1 MQKLG
6 DIVSERALATFAGRA
21 REVEALLQLFE
32 QSGPLALYVHGV
44 AGIGKSSLL
53 EVFAARMRAKGGRVV
68 RIDCRT
74 VEPTVQG
81 FLSELSDALGEPL
94 LTVEEVAERLALF
107 DERIVITLDTFEV
120 FRLMETWIRQIFIP
134 SLPVN
139 ARVAIASRNPP
150 SPAWRTTPGWLGL
163 FRSLLLEPL
172 SETEAL
178 GYLTMSGI
186 APDVAR
192 RINLIA
198 RGHPLALGMA
208 TSIVLSEAGRTIEEA
223 GLHQV
228 IEALSHSYIEAVPD
242 PITRRALE
250 ASSVVRCVTEPL
262 LHALLPETPP
272 RDTIERLA
280 ALPFVEPGREGL
292 FIHDAVRSAIA
303 SSLAT
308 RDPDAHREYR
318 RAAWAFL
325 QNRLRVAHGKTEP
338 WRYTADLL
346 FLIQNPVL
354 REAFFPSGPQPL
366 ALEPATPDDEPAVH
380 QIVSETAAP
389 EREAL
394 FTWWRY
400 HPDAFRMVRDR
411 DGGACGL
418 CVAIRASDLNDA
430 VYAADPVAATWRRD
444 VLPRGPSAAIF
455 VRRWLDREV
464 GEAPSLSQAASWV
477 DVKRAY
483 VEMRGTLRWVYTV
496 IANPEPFGEA
506 PAKFGFRPAA
516 EPTIE
521 IGGQTLYSVMLDM
534 GPGSVDAWLTAMV
547 GAEITAEE
555 VESSKLLDVEAHELV
570 LSSGRVG
577 LTSLEFG
584 VMQYLQERPGKAVGR
599 YDLMEAVWGYRNPT
613 ASNVVDVV
621 VRSLRQ
627 KLGAD
632 AASVETVR
640 GTGYRYRVPIR

>member
-6 DIVSERALATFAGRA
+6 DIVSERALAAFAGRE
-21 REVEALLQLFE
+21 REVKALLELFE
-32 QSGPLALYVHGV
+32 KGGPLALYVHGV

-53 EVFAARMRAKGGRVV
+53 EVFAARVRASGGRVL
-68 RIDCRT
+68 RIDCRA
-74 VEPTVQG
+74 VEPTVHG
-81 FLSELSDALGEPL
+81 FLTELSDALGEPL
-94 LTVEEVAERLALF
+94 LTIEGVVERLSSF
-107 DERIVITLDTFEV
+107 DETIVIALDTYEV
-120 FRLMETWIRQIFIP
+120 FRLMDAWIRQVFIP

-139 ARVAIASRNPP
+139 ARVVIGSRNPP
-150 SPAWRTTPGWLGL
+150 SPTWRTTPGWQGL
-163 FRSLLLEPL
+163 FRSLPLEPL

-178 GYLTMSGI
+178 GYLAMSGI

-208 TSIVLSEAGRTIEEA
+208 TSIVLSQVGRSIEEA

-228 IEALSHSYIEAVPD
+228 IDALSRSYIEAVPD
-242 PITRRALE
+242 AITRCALE

-272 RDTIERLA
+272 RDAMERLA

-292 FIHDAVRSAIA
+292 FIHDAVRGAIA

-308 RDPDAHREYR
+308 RDPDAHRTYR
-318 RAAWAFL
+318 RAAWAYL
-325 QNRLRVAHGKTEP
+325 QNRLRLAQGTEP
-338 WRYTADLL
+338 WRYTADIL

-354 REAFFPSGPQPL
+354 REGFFPSGPHPL
-366 ALEPATPDDEPAVH
+366 AVEPATPEDESAVR
-380 QIVSETAAP
+380 QIVGETAPA

-394 FTWWRY
+394 FAWWRF
-400 HPDAFRMVRDR
+400 HPEAFRIVRDR
-411 DGGACGL
+411 DRGACGL
-418 CVAIRASDLNDA
+418 CVMVRASDLNEA
-430 VYAADPVAATWRRD
+430 VDAADPVAAAWRRD
-444 VLPRGPSAAIF
+444 VALRDPSAALF
-455 VRRWLDREV
+455 CRRWLDRDL
-464 GEAPSLSQAASWV
+464 GEAPSPSQGACWV
-477 DVKRAY
+477 DLKRSY
-483 VEMRGTLRWVYTV
+483 VEMRGKLRWVYTV
-496 IANPEPFGEA
+496 IANPAPFGEM
-506 PAKFGFRPAA
+506 PARLGFRPLG

-521 IGGQTLYSVMLDM
+521 VGGQTLYSVMLDM
-534 GPGSVDAWLTAMV
+534 GPGSVDAWLTEMV

-555 VESSKLLDVEAHELV
+555 VESSKVLDVDAHELI
-570 LSSGRVG
+570 LASGRVG

-584 VMQYLQERPGKAVGR
+584 VMQYLQEHPGKAVGR

-627 KLGAD
+627 KLGGEAS
-632 AASVETVR
+632 SVETVR
-640 GTGYRYRVPIR
+640 GTGYRYRVPIH

>member
-1 MQKLG
+1 MMQKLG
-6 DIVSERALATFAGRA
+6 DIVSERALAAFAGRE
-21 REVEALLQLFE
+21 RELQALFE
-32 QSGPLALYVHGV
+32 LFAKGGPLALYVHGV

-53 EVFAARMRAKGGRVV
+53 EVFAARVRASGGRVLRV
-68 RIDCRT
+68 DCRA
-74 VEPTVQG
+74 VEPTVHG
-81 FLSELSDALGEPL
+81 FLTELSDALGKPL
-94 LTVEEVAERLALF
+94 LTIEGVVERLSSF
-107 DERIVITLDTFEV
+107 DETIVIALDTYEV
-120 FRLMETWIRQIFIP
+120 FRLMDAWIRQVFIP

-139 ARVAIASRNPP
+139 ARVVIASRNPP
-150 SPAWRTTPGWLGL
+150 SPTWRTTPGWQGL
-163 FRSLLLEPL
+163 FRSLPLEPL

-178 GYLTMSGI
+178 GYLAMSGI

-208 TSIVLSEAGRTIEEA
+208 TSIVLSQIGRSIEEA

-228 IEALSHSYIEAVPD
+228 IDALSRSYIEAVPD
-242 PITRRALE
+242 AITRCALE

-272 RDTIERLA
+272 RDAMERLA

-292 FIHDAVRSAIA
+292 FIHDAVRGAIA

-308 RDPDAHREYR
+308 RDPDSHRTYR
-318 RAAWAFL
+318 RAAWAYL
-325 QNRLRVAHGKTEP
+325 QNRLRLAQGTEP
-338 WRYTADLL
+338 WRYTADIL

-354 REAFFPSGPQPL
+354 REGFFPSGPHPL
-366 ALEPATPDDEPAVH
+366 AVEPATPDDESVVRR
-380 QIVSETAAP
+380 IVGETAPA

-394 FTWWRY
+394 SAWWRY
-400 HPDAFRMVRDR
+400 HHEAFRIVRDR

-418 CVAIRASDLNDA
+418 CVMIRASDLNEA
-430 VYAADPVAATWRRD
+430 VDAADPVAAAWRRD
-444 VLPRGPSAAIF
+444 VVLRDPSAALF
-455 VRRWLDREV
+455 CRRWLDQNL
-464 GEAPSLSQAASWV
+464 GEAPSPSQAACWV
-477 DVKRAY
+477 DLKRSY
-483 VEMRGTLRWVYTV
+483 VEMRGELRWVYTV
-496 IANPEPFGEA
+496 IANPAPFGEM
-506 PAKFGFRPAA
+506 PARLGFRPLG

-521 IGGQTLYSVMLDM
+521 VGGQTLYSVMLDM
-534 GPGSVDAWLTAMV
+534 GPGSVDAWLTEMV

-555 VESSKLLDVEAHELV
+555 VESSKVLDVGAHELV
-570 LSSGRVG
+570 LASGRVG

-584 VMQYLQERPGKAVGR
+584 VMQYLQEHPGKAVGR

-627 KLGAD
+627 KLGAE
-632 AASVETVR
+632 ASSVETVR
-640 GTGYRYRVPIR
+640 GTGYRYRVPTH